1 MAKKENKTIDE
12 NFMKEIISQGLPM
25 KQEKILVKE
34 ETIPNVKVEKSSSSI
49 NKDNSMLNSNSHIN
63 ITNYEE
69 TFFHK
74 MELPDRRS
82 VYVSNS
88 THEKLTRIATI
99 LGMGKATVSSYVET
113 IIQHHF
119 DNHKDE
125 INELYKKNMELPL

>member
-1 MAKKENKTIDE
+1 MPTLDLQSKTA
-12 NFMKEIISQGLPM
+12 
-25 KQEKILVKE
+25 
-34 ETIPNVKVEKSSSSI
+34 
-49 NKDNSMLNSNSHIN
+49 
-63 ITNYEE
+63 NYEE

-99 LGMGKATVSSYVET
+99 LGMGKATVSSYVES

-119 DNHKDE
+119 DKHKDE
-125 INELYKKNMELPL
+125 INELYKKKMENLL

>member
-1 MAKKENKTIDE
+1 MAKKGNNTIDE
-12 NFMKEIISQGLPM
+12 NFMKELISQGLPM
-25 KQEKILVKE
+25 KQEDVSVKE
-34 ETIPNVKVEKSSSSI
+34 RIIPTVKVEQSSSSI
-49 NKDNSMLNSNSHIN
+49 NKDDSMSTTDLQSK
-63 ITNYEE
+63 TANYEE

-99 LGMGKATVSSYVET
+99 LGMGKATVSSYVES

-119 DNHKDE
+119 DKHKDE
-125 INELYKKNMELPL
+125 INELYKKNMENLL